1 MNDNWSEF
9 TNEVSKKKI
18 ICYGAGTNALL
29 MLENYKF
36 KSFLDRIKMFVD
48 IDKKKHNTKIY
59 YKNYHFD
66 ILSTD
71 ELDTASSEIVLVTLS
86 DYITVGKMLSDKNI
100 TWFSWTLISNELNL
114 SEISLKINTNKTNFF
129 LLNTPDYINLG
140 DQAIA
145 FAETIYL
152 NKNFGNFIELGTH
165 ICDPN
170 SINALKKYI
179 NPNDIIFFQGGGNL
193 GSLWRVCEEIFR
205 NILVSFPLNKI
216 IVFPQSIYY
225 GNTEEEQ
232 VYFKNS
238 IQIYNSHLN
247 LLICT
252 RDERSY
258 NFVKNS
264 YNCKCLLLPDIALT
278 LNFKF
283 DYNREGIG
291 VLFRNDK
298 EQFLPYNYKETVIS
312 VINQM
317 KEKNIDIN
325 HHPVD
330 IVSNRSNMVKN
341 ILKTYSKCRLIITD
355 RLHGMVFSALTNT
368 PCIVFNNSYGKIFD
382 LYDVWLKD
390 IKSITFTNLLPE
402 NELLELVKQKL
413 TTSYDLFNSNF
424 FENKFEELTK
434 YIRNIIEMEDFY
446 V

>member
-1 MNDNWSEF
+1 M
-9 TNEVSKKKI
+9 
-18 ICYGAGTNALL
+18 
-29 MLENYKF
+29 
-36 KSFLDRIKMFVD
+36 
-48 IDKKKHNTKIY
+48 
-59 YKNYHFD
+59 
-66 ILSTD
+66 
-71 ELDTASSEIVLVTLS
+71 
-86 DYITVGKMLSDKNI
+86 
-100 TWFSWTLISNELNL
+100 
-114 SEISLKINTNKTNFF
+114 
-129 LLNTPDYINLG
+129 
-140 DQAIA
+140 
-145 FAETIYL
+145 
-152 NKNFGNFIELGTH
+152 
-165 ICDPN
+165 
-170 SINALKKYI
+170 
-179 NPNDIIFFQGGGNL
+179 
-193 GSLWRVCEEIFR
+193 
-205 NILVSFPLNKI
+205 
-216 IVFPQSIYY
+216 
-225 GNTEEEQ
+225 
-232 VYFKNS
+232 
-238 IQIYNSHLN
+238 
-247 LLICT
+247 
-252 RDERSY
+252 
-258 NFVKNS
+258 KNS